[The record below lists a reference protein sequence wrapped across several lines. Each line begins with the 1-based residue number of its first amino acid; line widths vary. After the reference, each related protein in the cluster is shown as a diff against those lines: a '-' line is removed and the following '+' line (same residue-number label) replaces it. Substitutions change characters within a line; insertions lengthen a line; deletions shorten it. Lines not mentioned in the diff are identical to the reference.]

1 MFDLKLQFAHVLT
14 SESLIAN
21 VQWIYCLVILLKPST
36 IPSPTGV
43 RLGIGIYFFQIFKIK
58 NTSKQMQYHLNSP
71 LGSVSPLDERMKE
84 DRLNLQWFASIKK
97 YYFETYREI
106 IFLRSLSN
114 DDCRLKTHICFVPNR
129 TWFSSESR
137 LIKSGNKTKI
147 ISQGGRGG

>member
-21 VQWIYCLVILLKPST
+21 VQWILFSDIVEAFHHPFTHRSQVGNWYI
-36 IPSPTGV
+36 
-43 RLGIGIYFFQIFKIK
+43 FFSNIQDK